1 MFLRKRNAAAV
12 ADMTD
17 DGERATSHKTKRTR
31 SGFSLESFPL
41 RPPLPLPRGVSR
53 EELFDWLKSVRVADA
68 PETIASYCVQDFE
81 RFVQTFG
88 LVERAVSN
96 VSGPVTGLEL
106 GGNPYFST
114 MLLRNFTSVDW
125 GIGNYFGSQVPKGEA
140 VQRVYLDEFRK
151 PGSKTHVD
159 LTFSHFNIEED
170 RFPFESGS
178 LDVVLFCEIIEHLLN
193 DPCRV
198 LREIKRTLREGGTLV
213 LTTPNVNRIEN
224 VARMIVGTNMYDP
237 YSAFGPYGRHNRE
250 YNKHELH
257 LLLTYLGFTID
268 EMFTADVH
276 DNMTGI
282 YLDPDKF
289 GHLIEYRKHD
299 LGQYIFLRARNTG
312 IDRGNKP
319 AWLYRSYDPSEL
331 E

>member
-1 MFLRKRNAAAV
+1 MFLRKRNTTAV
-12 ADMTD
+12 ADITND
-17 DGERATSHKTKRTR
+17 RDQATSDKTE
-31 SGFSLESFPL
+31 SNGPGFSLESFPL
-41 RPPLPLPRGVSR
+41 RPPLPLPQGVSR
-53 EELFDWLKSVRVADA
+53 EELFDWLKSVRVEGAA
-68 PETIASYCVQDFE
+68 ESIAGYCIQDFE

-88 LVERAVSN
+88 LVERAVLN
-96 VSGPVTGLEL
+96 LPGPVKGLEL

-114 MLLRNFTSVDW
+114 MLLRDFTSVDW
-125 GIGNYFGSQVPKGEA
+125 RIGNYFGDQIPKGEA
-140 VQRVYLDEFRK
+140 VQRVHLDEFRK
-151 PGSKTHVD
+151 PGSKTFVD
-159 LTFSHFNIEED
+159 LTYSHFNIEED
-170 RFPFESGS
+170 PFPFESES

-193 DPCRV
+193 DPCKV
-198 LREIKRTLREGGTLV
+198 LREIKRILRKDGTLV
-213 LTTPNVNRIEN
+213 LTTPNVGRIEN
-224 VARMIVGTNMYDP
+224 VARLIVGTNINDG

-268 EMFTADVH
+268 EMFSADVH
-276 DNMTGI
+276 DNMTGS

-299 LGQYIFLRARNTG
+299 LGQYIFVRARNTG
-312 IDRGNKP
+312 VDRGNKP